1 MIPVV
6 RKMSVVDSPGDTG
19 RAMIRI
25 SNKFLESAGFT
36 KGSSIEVQYYQ
47 EKIVINK
54 INNANI
60 LQTNPL
66 AVSGGAEAILQ
77 RTGQPTPCAS
87 FSKTALWH
95 LPNYCDVRGR

>member
-47 EKIVINK
+47 EKIIINK

-66 AVSGGAEAILQ
+66 AISGGAEAVLQ
-77 RTGQPTPCAS
+77 RAGQTPS
-87 FSKTALWH
+87 SSSRNTEIH
-95 LPNYCDVRGR
+95 RRVSDRH